1 MRQLSWGLTAIVAV
15 LAVGVGGCG
24 GDDDDDDGAERAQ
37 PARLA
42 ISLKTSGDEARF
54 TLPDSIPA
62 GLTRIEF
69 TTDLEEDPTA
79 QFLRYDG
86 ERTADEVAQAG
97 EAWGGEG
104 GELPDWLHLA
114 GGAGT
119 AAPGATTVVTQ
130 ELAAGNYYVFDLS
143 TETIAPLR
151 VTGEGD
157 AGELPEPSGV
167 ITMREYT
174 FEAKGL
180 DEGRNRVLVENAGD
194 EPHLV
199 SASRL
204 KPGAT
209 IDDVRR
215 SVEEEGEEE
224 SEPPVEDEGAFLTS
238 ITDGGVRQVAE
249 LELQAG
255 RYALIC
261 FVPDRAGGPPHV
273 ARGMI
278 GEAVVR

>member
-1 MRQLSWGLTAIVAV
+1 MRQLTWASPAIVAV
-15 LAVGVGGCG
+15 LALGFGGC

-42 ISLKTSGDEARF
+42 ISLKKSGDEARF
-54 TLPDSIPA
+54 NLPDSVPA
-62 GLTRIEF
+62 GLVRIEF
-69 TTDLEEDPTA
+69 TTDLEEEPTA
-79 QFLRYDG
+79 QLLRYDG
-86 ERTADEVAQAG
+86 ERTAEEVAQAG

-104 GELPDWLHLA
+104 EALPDWLHLA

-119 AAPGATTVVTQ
+119 AGPGSTTVVTQ
-130 ELAAGNYYVFDLS
+130 ELAAGNYYVIDLS
-143 TETIAPLR
+143 TDTIAPLR
-151 VTGEGD
+151 VTGEGEG
-157 AGELPEPSGV
+157 GELPEAPARISLS
-167 ITMREYT
+167 EYS
-174 FEAKGL
+174 FEVQGL
-180 DEGRNRVLVENAGD
+180 EEGRNSVLVDNVGD
-194 EPHLV
+194 EPHIV

-215 SVEEEGEEE
+215 SVEREEEE
-224 SEPPVEDEGAFLTS
+224 SEPPVEDEGAFLIS
-238 ITDGGVRQVAE
+238 IMDGGVRQVAE

-273 ARGMI
+273 AKGMI

>member
-1 MRQLSWGLTAIVAV
+1 MRQLSWVSTAIVAV

-24 GDDDDDDGAERAQ
+24 DDDDDDGPDRAQ

-42 ISLKTSGDEARF
+42 ISLKTPGDEARF
-54 TLPDSIPA
+54 SLPDAVPA
-62 GLTRIEF
+62 GLVRIEF
-69 TTDLEEDPTA
+69 TTDLEEEPTA
-79 QFLRYDG
+79 QLLRYDG

-104 GELPDWLHLA
+104 EALPDWLHLA
-114 GGAGT
+114 GGAG
-119 AAPGATTVVTQ
+119 AARPGETTVATQ
-130 ELAAGNYYVFDLS
+130 ALAAGDYYVLDI
-143 TETIAPLR
+143 ETNTAAPLR
-151 VTGEGD
+151 VTGEGED
-157 AGELPEPSGV
+157 GELPDAAGR
-167 ITMREYT
+167 ITMSEYS
-174 FEAKGL
+174 FDVQGL
-180 DEGRNRVLVENAGD
+180 KAGSNEVLVTNAGK

-199 SASRL
+199 AASPL

-215 SVEEEGEEE
+215 SVEEDT
-224 SEPPVEDEGAFLTS
+224 EPPIEDEGSFLTS
-238 ITDGGVRQVAE
+238 IMDGGVRQVAE
-249 LELQAG
+249 LDLRKG

-273 ARGMI
+273 AKGMI